1 MFLFL
6 WPVTASTL
14 MMVLSWCLGLGIT
27 IGLKSVVMMLGRKKY
42 HQAFMRKRPRAA
54 NYNSLAMEC
63 WHLGVGGGTL
73 LSRLGQFLFAA
84 AFWIGRIDVPFLAES
99 VNLFGYSFDYVPIN
113 YRKEILVHE
122 THKHPFINR
131 LGGMFL
137 MRIKHGSNFSSAAG
151 TQWRLLFT
159 IALFPWLAKYRKRK
173 DKKDE
178 EEKSMMLSSFVSTP
192 REGRIQR
199 LKNRI
204 EARERLTAFRGR
216 GKQAISEAASEGG
229 PKRTGA
235 EVLVG

>member
-1 MFLFL
+1 
-6 WPVTASTL
+6 
-14 MMVLSWCLGLGIT
+14 
-27 IGLKSVVMMLGRKKY
+27 
-42 HQAFMRKRPRAA
+42 MRKQPRAS

-73 LSRLGQFLFAA
+73 LSRLAQFLFAA
-84 AFWIGRIDVPFLAES
+84 AFWIGRIDVQFLDEH
-99 VNLFGYSFDYVPIN
+99 VNLFAYSFDYVPIY
-113 YRKEILVHE
+113 YRREILVHE

-199 LKNRI
+199 LKNRT
-204 EARERLTAFRGR
+204 EAREGFTAFRGR
-216 GKQAISEAASEGG
+216 GE
-229 PKRTGA
+229 RTGDKRSSI
-235 EVLVG
+235 

>member
-1 MFLFL
+1 
-6 WPVTASTL
+6 
-14 MMVLSWCLGLGIT
+14 
-27 IGLKSVVMMLGRKKY
+27 
-42 HQAFMRKRPRAA
+42 MRKQPRAA
-54 NYNSLAMEC
+54 NYNALAMEC

-84 AFWIGRIDVPFLAES
+84 AFWIGRIDVPFLDEH
-99 VNLFGYSFDYVPIN
+99 VNLFGYSFDYVPIY
-113 YRKEILVHE
+113 YRREILVHE

-173 DKKDE
+173 DKKDDE
-178 EEKSMMLSSFVSTP
+178 EEKSMMLSSVSTP
-192 REGRIQR
+192 AEGRIQR

-204 EARERLTAFRGR
+204 EARKGLTAFTGR
-216 GKQAISEAASEGG
+216 GKQAMSEAASEGD
-229 PKRTGA
+229 PDRTGT